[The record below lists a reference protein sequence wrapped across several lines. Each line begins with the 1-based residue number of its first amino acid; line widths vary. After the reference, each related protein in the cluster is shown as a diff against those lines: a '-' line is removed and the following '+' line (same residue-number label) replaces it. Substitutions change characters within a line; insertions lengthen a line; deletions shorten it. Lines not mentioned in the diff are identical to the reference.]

1 MAHDERSRF
10 PDYLIATALFF
21 AALGVLVATND
32 MGFVRDEAF
41 YFGHAETY
49 SEWFYRLAAGKP
61 ERKLAL
67 QRAEILA
74 TWHQNAEHP
83 PLDKMLFGLS
93 WRTLGRK
100 LRPAA
105 NFHIDDQEVFAEVQQ
120 LAPTHG
126 FAVGAKVALLKPQLG
141 DLPPEPKNRRLAQG
155 EVVER
160 TPSHAVVRL
169 EGGTDLA
176 KLTTR
181 CQAPGTLDGELYL
194 RTGCEFVETR
204 FSYVLS
210 ESAALRFPNAVFAS
224 LLVAFLYLA
233 ARLLF
238 ASRETAAGYGQ
249 VARPFAVA
257 AGVGYLCIPQ
267 PFWHAHLCA
276 FDTTITALLFL
287 TTLTWHRALRSRAWL
302 WPTAIL
308 WGISLLAKHNAL
320 FLPVPL
326 LLHWL
331 WDAAA
336 EGRIQLTMA
345 KIESQTLKSL
355 VPLVLLA
362 PLLGWLLHPLA
373 MLAVGVLILARV
385 FTLRLPPVPTAF
397 FLMLPVGAVI
407 LVIGW
412 PLLWVDTLDNL
423 LHWIEFHLHHE
434 HYMQQYFGRILAYP
448 PFPITFSWV
457 MTALTWPITLLA
469 PFVFGLGVFAARSLV
484 HFRRKRAIS
493 QPVSRSAQ
501 ADLGAEQRSFDRLLL
516 LSVVWPM
523 ALISLPGTPIFGGTK
538 HWMVAYPFMLL
549 IAARGL
555 HFVWQALF
563 APPDLSGLDPVTGQW
578 VPLLPSNR
586 PAWWRQTLVPAFS
599 ALLLTLI
606 ALLPAAQAT
615 ADVHPDGSAYY
626 NELIGGLRGAAEA
639 QMQRQF
645 WGGSTREGLAEI
657 NRRAPPNSSI
667 WFHKSAYGA
676 YVMYQREGWL
686 RRDLR
691 YTTEASDRSAL
702 GTYHHQKDHDDY
714 ELELWQSYQ
723 STVPVDQ
730 SAIDGVPILSVY
742 QRPLEKPR
750 QPAAVN

>member
-1 MAHDERSRF
+1 MAHVERNNF
-10 PDYLIATALFF
+10 TDYLVAAALFV
-21 AALGVLVATND
+21 ASLSVLVATND

-49 SEWFYRLAAGKP
+49 SEWFYRLTAGKS

-67 QRAEILA
+67 QRAEILG

-83 PLDKMLFGLS
+83 PLDKILFGLS

-105 NFHIDDQEVFAEVQQ
+105 NFHLDDQEVFADVQQ

-141 DLPPEPKNRRLAQG
+141 DLSPDPKNRRLAQG

-160 TPSHAVVRL
+160 TSGRASIRL

-176 KLTTR
+176 KLTAR

-204 FSYVLS
+204 LSYVLS

-238 ASRETAAGYGQ
+238 ASRETSTGYGQ

-276 FDTTITALLFL
+276 FDTTITALLFV
-287 TTLTWHRALRSRAWL
+287 TTLMWHRALRSRAWL

-336 EGRIQLTMA
+336 EGRIQLAMA
-345 KIESQTLKSL
+345 KIERQQLKRL
-355 VPLVLLA
+355 VLLVLLA
-362 PLLGWLLHPLA
+362 AILGWLVHPLA
-373 MLAVGVLILARV
+373 ALAVGVLVMAQV
-385 FTLRLPPVPTAF
+385 FSLCLPPVPTAF

-407 LVIGW
+407 LVVGW

-448 PFPITFSWV
+448 PFPTSFSWV

-469 PFVFGLGVFAARSLV
+469 PFVLGLCVFAARSV
-484 HFRRKRAIS
+484 AHFRRERAVV
-493 QPVSRSAQ
+493 PPDAARTAV
-501 ADLGAEQRSFDRLLL
+501 ADLGAEQRSFDRLLV

-555 HFVWQALF
+555 HFVWAALF
-563 APPDLSGLDPVTGQW
+563 APPDLSAVDPVSGHW
-578 VPLLPSNR
+578 VPLLPNNR
-586 PAWWRQTLVPAFS
+586 PAWWRQTLVPAFAS
-599 ALLLTLI
+599 LLLILI
-606 ALLPAAQAT
+606 VLLPAAQAT

-626 NELIGGLRGAAEA
+626 NELIGGVRGAAQA

-657 NRRAPPNSSI
+657 NKRAPPNSTI
-667 WFHKSAYGA
+667 WFHKSAWGA
-676 YVMYQREGWL
+676 YAMYLREGWL

-691 YTTEASDRSAL
+691 YTTEASEHSAL

-742 QRPLEKPR
+742 QRPQEILRPR
-750 QPAAVN
+750 